1 MAARIPYGGLTMG
14 IPAIFRPP
22 PPSSGGGPAAT
33 SPAGECARAVAGAPG
48 VAGRSARVRY
58 PESAAQQSP
67 GPQTSTMGR
76 PATPVMYRISENPGG
91 VATSDLTPGVFPAG
105 AYRMCVSGSK
115 PPPGQFVAVPTVI
128 APSKPLT
135 SPSIGGLNGVAAQRY
150 CLALSMAAAR
160 SSGVKSTR
168 SLG

>member
-1 MAARIPYGGLTMG
+1 MAASIPYGGLTMG
-14 IPAIFRPP
+14 TPWIFRPP
-22 PPSSGGGPAAT
+22 PPSSAGGAAGGP
-33 SPAGECARAVAGAPG
+33 PAGGLAPG
-48 VAGRSARVRY
+48 VGGRSARVRC

-115 PPPGQFVAVPTVI
+115 PPPGQFVAVPSVI
-128 APSKPLT
+128 TPSKPLT
-135 SPSIGGLNGVAAQRY
+135 SPIIWGLER
-150 CLALSMAAAR
+150 LSAPPDCFLPPLSAR
-160 SSGVKSTR
+160 PEP
-168 SLG
+168 